1 MGNLATPEALLARWE
16 EALEDP
22 VLRDLPYKIELN
34 SWGKLEMTP
43 VSNRRGLLCGE
54 LAAAFGSQLQG
65 TGFIGCSIM
74 TKSGIRTPDVA
85 WASPEFMRA
94 FGEMTPYTQ
103 APEICVE
110 VISEATT
117 QAEIAERLSSYFA
130 AGANEVWLVSEDGSI
145 RYVGPAGDQPASR
158 FPVTLTLPAPLKPAP

>member
-43 VSNRRGLLCGE
+43 ASNRHGHLQSEVAYE
-54 LAAAFGSQLQG
+54 LRRQLQG
-65 TGFIGCSIM
+65 LVITECSVLTRIGV
-74 TKSGIRTPDVA
+74 RVPDVA
-85 WASPEFMRA
+85 WCSPEFIKA
-94 FGEMTPYTQ
+94 FGEITPYTQ

-110 VISEATT
+110 ILSPSNVEAEVVEKT
-117 QAEIAERLSSYFA
+117 AAYLA
-130 AGANEVWLVSEDGSI
+130 AGALEVWLVSEDGSV